1 MTGCFSIR
9 ISVLAGQRTEARPG
23 RPAAVFNRPQK
34 KRTDITIRRHP
45 YYIPV
50 KGDRTA
56 DFSGKQAKEVRFR
69 ADFPYFLL
77 FLPFGNTNP
86 EKTLAP

>member
-56 DFSGKQAKEVRFR
+56 PPYSGFFRKAGEGGPLPGGFSVFFVIFAFR
-69 ADFPYFLL
+69 
-77 FLPFGNTNP
+77 
-86 EKTLAP
+86 